1 MEIETKEPMRIEI
14 FVPEGVKDVGY
25 YLCEKKRI
33 AQIEYYRKRE
43 ELKEIKKM
51 NKKKPWECYEDIF
64 DLGEYGGL
72 KTDRRSDLK
81 KVVDALELMKKY
93 LMENIE

>member
-1 MEIETKEPMRIEI
+1 MEIESKEPIRIKI

-33 AQIEYYRKRE
+33 AQIEYDRKRK

-51 NKKKPWECYEDIF
+51 NRKKPWECYEDIF
-64 DLGEYGGL
+64 SLGEYNNL
-72 KTDRRSDLK
+72 KTDRRSDLEK
-81 KVVDALELMKKY
+81 IIDALELMKRY
-93 LMENIE
+93 LMENI